1 MKVIEANVYNED
13 GAVTAT
19 MSLTPEEIKLL
30 MEFAINFLL
39 SIGVV
44 AVADDKLDTSKLQ
57 PKFND

>member
-19 MSLTPEEIKLL
+19 MALTPEEIKLL
-30 MEFAINFLL
+30 MEFAVNFLL

-44 AVADDKLDTSKLQ
+44 AVTDGKLDTSKLQ

>member
-1 MKVIEANVYNED
+1 MKVIEANVYDAE

-19 MSLTPEEIKLL
+19 LSLRPEEIKLL